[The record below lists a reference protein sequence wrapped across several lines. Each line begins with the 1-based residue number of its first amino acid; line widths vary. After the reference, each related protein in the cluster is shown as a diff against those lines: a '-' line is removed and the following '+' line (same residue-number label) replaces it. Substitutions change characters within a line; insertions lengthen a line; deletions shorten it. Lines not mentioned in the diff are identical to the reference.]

1 MGLAKYAVKKTD
13 NSKNDDKFFLII
25 GVLLIIAA
33 IALTGYDIYK
43 LTHYERVESK
53 VVNVLRRSN
62 GRHAH
67 VTYEYDGK
75 LYEDIALSYYDAF
88 TMKTGKKHTV
98 LINPAKPEKPHTTMF
113 FMDVLLFL
121 MGYLCMLPGLKKNND
136 KSKQSKK
143 STEESLYGDIY
154 DK

>member
-1 MGLAKYAVKKTD
+1 MV
-13 NSKNDDKFFLII
+13 
-25 GVLLIIAA
+25 IAA

-88 TMKTGKKHTV
+88 TMKTGKKLTV

-113 FMDVLLFL
+113 FMDVLLLL
-121 MGYLCMLPGLKKNND
+121 MGYLCILAGSKKQID
-136 KSKQSKK
+136 LSQKGKK
-143 STEESLYGDIY
+143 STEESLYRDIY

>member
-13 NSKNDDKFFLII
+13 NNKKDEKFFLII
-25 GVLLIIAA
+25 GILLVIAA
-33 IALTGYDIYK
+33 ISLTGYDIYK

-75 LYEDIALSYYDAF
+75 LYE
-88 TMKTGKKHTV
+88 
-98 LINPAKPEKPHTTMF
+98 E
-113 FMDVLLFL
+113 
-121 MGYLCMLPGLKKNND
+121 
-136 KSKQSKK
+136 
-143 STEESLYGDIY
+143 TEG
-154 DK
+154 

>member
-13 NSKNDDKFFLII
+13 NNKKDEKFFLII
-25 GVLLIIAA
+25 GVLLVIAA

-88 TMKTGKKHTV
+88 TMKIGKKLTV
-98 LINPAKPEKPHTTMF
+98 LINPAKPEKPHTTM
-113 FMDVLLFL
+113 LF
-121 MGYLCMLPGLKKNND
+121 
-136 KSKQSKK
+136 
-143 STEESLYGDIY
+143 YGCVTFPYGIFVY
-154 DK
+154 AS